1 MRFSRKSKP
10 SKRRTL
16 KSITA
21 EEDIMKI
28 RGLIYGALMIVCMG
42 AGWASAFT
50 EGTGNNFFG
59 INAGANT
66 TSGGNTFVGGSA
78 GKTNILGSYNTYLGY
93 TAGYSNSEGSYNTI
107 IGTQAGYFSTGSNNV
122 FIGTYAG
129 ENETGSNKL
138 YIDNSDTG
146 TPLIYGDFENNL
158 LVINGVLSVASSRE
172 YKENIDQLKP
182 EKAIEILQ
190 HLNPVEFS
198 YKATPLDRHTGFISE
213 EVPESLT
220 TRERKAVSPMDIV
233 AVLTKVVQEQQKVVR
248 ELKSENDGLKAR
260 NESLENRL
268 SVIEAAIKASR

>member
-1 MRFSRKSKP
+1 M
-10 SKRRTL
+10 RRTL

-28 RGLIYGALMIVCMG
+28 RGLIYGALMIVCMS

-59 INAGANT
+59 INAGLNT

-78 GKTNILGSYNTYLGY
+78 GKTNILGGYNTYLGY
-93 TAGYSNSEGSYNTI
+93 TAGYLNTGSSNTM
-107 IGTQAGYFSTGSNNV
+107 IGVQAGYSSTGSNNV
-122 FIGTYAG
+122 FIGAYAG
-129 ENETGSNKL
+129 QNEPGSNKL
-138 YIDNSDTG
+138 CIDISDTG
-146 TPLIYGDFENNL
+146 TPLIYGDFDNNL

-220 TRERKAVSPMDIV
+220 AKERKAVSPMDIV
-233 AVLTKVVQEQQKVVR
+233 AVLTKVVQEQQKVVQ